1 MDRKPTYE
9 ELELRI
15 KELEAKNL
23 NRKHLENSLIKSE
36 EKCRLLS
43 EGTFEAVV
51 WHHKGKIIEANKQY
65 YEMFGYKP
73 EELTKKDA
81 ILLTATPESV
91 KFMREQITLGNL
103 GPYEVV
109 GRKKDGTEFPME
121 IRVKVMEHKGRITRM
136 AAIRDLTE
144 RRQAEEELLKTLDE
158 LDNRVKQRTSEL
170 IIQKNNLEEANIA
183 LKVLLDKRIDD
194 KKETAD
200 NLLTNVKEL
209 IVPYLEKIKKTKLDE
224 QQKVILSII
233 ESNLNEIT
241 SPFARKMSQTYLNL
255 TPVEIKV
262 ANLIRHGNN
271 SKEIAE
277 LMSLSSRTIYNH
289 RKNIRKKLGLENRK
303 TNLRSHLL
311 SIY

>member
-1 MDRKPTYE
+1 V
-9 ELELRI
+9 L
-15 KELEAKNL
+15 
-23 NRKHLENSLIKSE
+23 KS
-36 EKCRLLS
+36 KDKYRLLS

-73 EELTKKDA
+73 GELTEKDA
-81 ILLTATPESV
+81 ILLTATFDSV
-91 KFMREQITLGNL
+91 KFMREQIALGNL

-109 GRKKDGTEFPME
+109 GLKKDGTEFPME
-121 IRVKVMEHKGRITRM
+121 IRVKVMEHKGKITRM

-144 RRQAEEELLKTLDE
+144 RKQAEEELLKTLDE

-170 IIQKNNLEEANIA
+170 LIQKNNLEEANIA
-183 LKVLLDKRIDD
+183 LKVLLDKRQED

-200 NLLTNVKEL
+200 NLLTNIKEL

-224 QQKVILSII
+224 QQKAILSII
-233 ESNLNEIT
+233 ESNLSEIT

-262 ANLIRHGNN
+262 ANLIRHGSN

-277 LMSLSSRTIYNH
+277 LMNLSSRTIYNH

>member
-1 MDRKPTYE
+1 
-9 ELELRI
+9 
-15 KELEAKNL
+15 
-23 NRKHLENSLIKSE
+23 
-36 EKCRLLS
+36 
-43 EGTFEAVV
+43 
-51 WHHKGKIIEANKQY
+51 
-65 YEMFGYKP
+65 
-73 EELTKKDA
+73 
-81 ILLTATPESV
+81 
-91 KFMREQITLGNL
+91 
-103 GPYEVV
+103 
-109 GRKKDGTEFPME
+109 
-121 IRVKVMEHKGRITRM
+121 
-136 AAIRDLTE
+136 
-144 RRQAEEELLKTLDE
+144 
-158 LDNRVKQRTSEL
+158 
-170 IIQKNNLEEANIA
+170 
-183 LKVLLDKRIDD
+183 LDKRIDD